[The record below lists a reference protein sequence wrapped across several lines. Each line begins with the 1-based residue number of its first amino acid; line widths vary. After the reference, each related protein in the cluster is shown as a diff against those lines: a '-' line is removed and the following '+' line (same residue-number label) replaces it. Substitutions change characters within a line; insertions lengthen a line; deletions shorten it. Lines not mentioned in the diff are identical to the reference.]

1 MLQTAEKKKTE
12 QRCLTAALVFN
23 ALFLAL
29 ALLLCRVG
37 FESNDDLTLAAFV
50 DGQMAVPTAHIPYI
64 NIVLGVLLKGIYTVL
79 GRGAAWHTLCQML
92 LLYLSFAAMS
102 YVLCRRLG
110 VPGGLVASAALLLF
124 AGLDVYTIISYTKTA
139 AVCTVGGM
147 LLLTDAMERERG
159 RGARIAGTAL
169 CLFGFMLRPMEFLP
183 CFGILAALCFR
194 WLWGLLFEQTGT
206 AGEKAKR
213 LLRAAAPFLLVAALC
228 GGALRGP
235 VRGQRGRLALSR
247 LGALPYLRR
256 HPRGLLRLRPSGV
269 SGDAGG
275 LRGPGPERDGRAAS
289 L

>member
-147 LLLTDAMERERG
+147 LLLTDAMERERSADG
-159 RGARIAGTAL
+159 VANVMQLIH
-169 CLFGFMLRPMEFLP
+169 
-183 CFGILAALCFR
+183 
-194 WLWGLLFEQTGT
+194 QY
-206 AGEKAKR
+206 AKK
-213 LLRAAAPFLLVAALC
+213 
-228 GGALRGP
+228 
-235 VRGQRGRLALSR
+235 
-247 LGALPYLRR
+247 
-256 HPRGLLRLRPSGV
+256 
-269 SGDAGG
+269 D
-275 LRGPGPERDGRAAS
+275 
-289 L
+289 

>member
-124 AGLDVYTIISYTKTA
+124 AFGLPRR
-139 AVCTVGGM
+139 GG
-147 LLLTDAMERERG
+147 G
-159 RGARIAGTAL
+159 
-169 CLFGFMLRPMEFLP
+169 
-183 CFGILAALCFR
+183 
-194 WLWGLLFEQTGT
+194 
-206 AGEKAKR
+206 
-213 LLRAAAPFLLVAALC
+213 
-228 GGALRGP
+228 
-235 VRGQRGRLALSR
+235 
-247 LGALPYLRR
+247 
-256 HPRGLLRLRPSGV
+256 
-269 SGDAGG
+269 
-275 LRGPGPERDGRAAS
+275 RDGRIPRWGGVLLLAFYVVYMARVVR
-289 L
+289 